1 MKRISGWDKVGG
13 TRNMFSNQRNWLA
26 EPGSSYISLLSLVWT
41 DVLWTNQQS
50 GKFYLMLRSNEK
62 WAPPDMTDSLA
73 KQTVTNLRPP
83 QVNNVEYQLLG
94 IWIRVFLKRKRIS
107 ETIETSCQVSS
118 TLPSQLFFRKS
129 RLSCHVMLQCSTAR
143 GSQSQPISTHLL
155 QSAACGYHGHQ
166 HHLQRPPESE
176 RVQLFWITMCHSFT
190 ILILVF
196 AGLASHI

>member
-13 TRNMFSNQRNWLA
+13 TRNMFSNQRNCLA
-26 EPGSSYISLLSLVWT
+26 EPGCSYISLLSLVWT

-83 QVNNVEYQLLG
+83 QVNSIEYQLRG
-94 IWIRVFLKRKRIS
+94 IWTRVFLERKRLS
-107 ETIETSCQVSS
+107 ERIESSCQVSS

-143 GSQSQPISTHLL
+143 GSPSPPICSSLRLVDITDISIIYSGL
-155 QSAACGYHGHQ
+155 QS
-166 HHLQRPPESE
+166 LRES
-176 RVQLFWITMCHSFT
+176 SFFGSPC
-190 ILILVF
+190 V
-196 AGLASHI
+196 ASNIML